1 MKSRYPVETLLE
13 DCLQQLQHGVG
24 LDEVLA
30 QHPKQA
36 QELRPMLVAAL
47 ASRSLGEGIHT
58 PAAAQARSLS
68 KVLAKT
74 QAMGQP
80 QRSPAVHHSFR
91 FAFALLA
98 LVAVLVL
105 GGLSAVAVSAQAL
118 PGDKLYDLK
127 LATENTRLFFTRD
140 SVRRMELEQTY
151 DQKRADEVEELIQH
165 SRSSE
170 VTFTGSLTQTSPTEW
185 QVANVRV
192 FVTPQTQITA
202 QDQPGILVEVHGFL
216 QADGAIVADR
226 IRPLVYSFSG
236 NLQLKTGD
244 QWVISGIKVMLAP
257 RTVIK
262 GSPTIGSLVTV
273 QGVRLADG
281 SLQAILVDVIKGE
294 SNEPAKTEDVIGTQ
308 SPESPEH
315 ELTPAPGLPS
325 PTLEPDDKPEPIE
338 ASQPGEALKP
348 RETSEPVEEIQPDI
362 KIYAGDTPEPVEI
375 GESGDTPE
383 AGEIGEPTGVSID
396 TESLQV
402 TPTLGPHE
410 SPLPNY
416 QPSHT
421 PEPTNSPDHTY
432 TPEPT
437 NHPDRTNTP
446 KPTHD

>member
-13 DCLQQLQHGVG
+13 DCLQRLQYGAG

-36 QELRPMLVAAL
+36 QELRPMLEAAL
-47 ASRSLGEGIHT
+47 AARSLGEGIHT

-151 DQKRADEVEELIQH
+151 DQKRAYEVEELIQH

-202 QDQPGILVEVHGFL
+202 QDQPGILVEVHGLL

-226 IRPLVYSFSG
+226 IGPLVYSFSG

-294 SNEPAKTEDVIGTQ
+294 LNEPAKTEDVTGTQ

-325 PTLEPDDKPEPIE
+325 PTLEPDDKPELIE
-338 ASQPGEALKP
+338 AFQPGEALKP
-348 RETSEPVEEIQPDI
+348 RKTSEPVEEIQPDI
-362 KIYAGDTPEPVEI
+362 KI
-375 GESGDTPE
+375 
-383 AGEIGEPTGVSID
+383 
-396 TESLQV
+396 V
-402 TPTLGPHE
+402 TVQL
-410 SPLPNY
+410 
-416 QPSHT
+416 
-421 PEPTNSPDHTY
+421 D
-432 TPEPT
+432 
-437 NHPDRTNTP
+437 NHSS
-446 KPTHD
+446 

>member
-1 MKSRYPVETLLE
+1 M
-13 DCLQQLQHGVG
+13 
-24 LDEVLA
+24 
-30 QHPKQA
+30 
-36 QELRPMLVAAL
+36 
-47 ASRSLGEGIHT
+47 
-58 PAAAQARSLS
+58 
-68 KVLAKT
+68 
-74 QAMGQP
+74 
-80 QRSPAVHHSFR
+80 
-91 FAFALLA
+91 
-98 LVAVLVL
+98 
-105 GGLSAVAVSAQAL
+105 AVSAQAL
-118 PGDKLYDLK
+118 PGDNLYNLK

-151 DQKRADEVEELIQH
+151 DQERADEVEELIQH

-294 SNEPAKTEDVIGTQ
+294 SNEPAKTEDVTGTQ

-325 PTLEPDDKPEPIE
+325 PTLEPEDKPEPIE

-348 RETSEPVEEIQPDI
+348 RETSEPVEEIQPAI
-362 KIYAGDTPEPVEI
+362 KIHASDTPEPAEI

-383 AGEIGEPTGVSID
+383 AGEIGEPTGVSVV

-421 PEPTNSPDHTY
+421 PEPTDSPEPTY

-437 NHPDRTNTP
+437 NHPDQTNTP